1 MIQDNLFRQQKQE
14 SVRPTLATVASV
26 TEDGGVTLLID
37 GETAASQM
45 VCACLASYSP
55 TAGDRVLFQRV
66 GGTML
71 VLGKVG

>member
-1 MIQDNLFRQQKQE
+1 MIQDNLFRQQKQAE
-14 SVRPTLATVASV
+14 TRPTLATVASV
-26 TEDGGVTLLID
+26 EDGGVTLIVD

-45 VCACLASYSP
+45 VCACLASYTP

>member
-1 MIQDNLFRQQKQE
+1 MIRDNLFRQQKQTE
-14 SVRPTLATVASV
+14 TKPTLATVASV
-26 TEDGGVTLLID
+26 EDGGVTLIVD

-45 VCACLASYSP
+45 VCACLASYTP

>member
-1 MIQDNLFRQQKQE
+1 MIQDNLFRQQKPAE
-14 SVRPTLATVASV
+14 TKPTLATVASV
-26 TEDGGVTLLID
+26 EADGVTLIVD

-45 VCACLASYSP
+45 VCVCLASYTP